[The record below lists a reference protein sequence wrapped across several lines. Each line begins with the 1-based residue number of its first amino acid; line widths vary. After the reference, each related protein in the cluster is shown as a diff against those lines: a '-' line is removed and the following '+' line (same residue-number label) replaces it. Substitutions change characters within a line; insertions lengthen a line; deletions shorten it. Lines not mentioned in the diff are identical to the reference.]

1 MATANPLYIHSVA
14 PEVPADGSM
23 VLVSYNWRT
32 TTNRVVPDSQ
42 KHRSVLVPAAILF
55 DASVSSVPE
64 RFRPMVQAALLEIAS
79 QRLADFCMDSSMVAT
94 TIGDSLLSTD
104 SLLSWN
110 AARIALQ
117 QRLTAEEIK
126 TWAPTSATVQAVRAT
141 YGKEPADAVIT
152 QLVKLAGP
160 NHGLTPER
168 AGKLLASLWQQS
180 DADHIVG
187 LRVLLRLQ
195 AIKDAPSAESV
206 LDSLLG

>member
-1 MATANPLYIHSVA
+1 MSSPLYIHSVA
-14 PEVPADGSM
+14 PQRTNDT

-32 TTNRVVPDSQ
+32 TEKRVVPDSQ
-42 KHRSVLVPAAILF
+42 KHRSVLVPSHVIYSQAVREI
-55 DASVSSVPE
+55 PE
-64 RFRPMVQAALLEIAS
+64 RFREMIYSALLEIAA
-79 QRLADFCMDSSMVAT
+79 QRLADFCMNGNMAPT
-94 TIGDSLLSTD
+94 TIDASLFETD
-104 SLLSWN
+104 ALMLWN
-110 AARIALQ
+110 SERIALQ

-126 TWAPTSATVQAVRAT
+126 SWAPTSATVQAVLAT
-141 YGKEPADAVIT
+141 YGKEHADAVVA

-168 AGKLLASLWQQS
+168 AGTLLTKLWKQS
-180 DADHIVG
+180 DAESLVG

>member
-1 MATANPLYIHSVA
+1 MTSNPLYIHSVA

-32 TTNRVVPDSQ
+32 TSNRVVPDSQ
-42 KHRSVLVPAAILF
+42 KHRSVLVPAGLLF
-55 DASVSSVPE
+55 DQSVEAVPV
-64 RFRPMVQAALLEIAS
+64 RFRGMVQAALLEIAS

-104 SLLSWN
+104 SLMAWN
-110 AARIALQ
+110 ADRIALQ
-117 QRLTAEEIK
+117 QRLTADEIK
-126 TWAPTSATVQAVRAT
+126 AWAPTSATVQAILAQH
-141 YGKEPADAVIT
+141 GKPHADALCA

-168 AGKLLASLWQQS
+168 AANLLAKLWKQQ
-180 DADHIVG
+180 DADSLVG

-195 AIKDAPSAESV
+195 AIKDAPTAESV